1 MRSAKDIEQSLKRA
15 NLDVEVNAR
24 TDQAILNELVD
35 AHRKSARTRF
45 ASTPSS
51 WRLITGSWTV
61 RLAVGAAI
69 IGIISLLA
77 FRHAP
82 REPRHISPP
91 LAQMSAAEM
100 LTVGQ
105 LNAAYRRGGLKEL
118 QAQCEKAAEKVD
130 VKTTEI
136 SITDLIVEL
145 KGT

>member
-1 MRSAKDIEQSLKRA
+1 MRSAKDIEQSLKHA
-15 NLDVEVNAR
+15 NLDIEVNAR
-24 TDQAILNELVD
+24 TDEAVLSELVD
-35 AHRKSARTRF
+35 AHREPARTRF
-45 ASTPSS
+45 ASTPLS
-51 WRLITGSWTV
+51 WRSITRNWTV

-69 IGIISLLA
+69 IGIVSLPAL
-77 FRHAP
+77 RHGLRKP
-82 REPRHISPP
+82 GHISPP

-118 QAQCEKAAEKVD
+118 EAQCEKAAEKVD

-136 SITDLIVEL
+136 SITDLIIEL